1 VTKIAALSSGAN
13 TDIGSKRK
21 FLFPPDLVLAKDT
34 PPSGMSPTHYAV
46 LLGSG
51 DREHPFDTTV
61 QNTFFMVKDR
71 DATSSTEGT
80 VNATTRSIN
89 VPSSGSSDT
98 PISSSDVF
106 DATNVE
112 GVNEFGWKI
121 DLNPGEKVVGSSVT
135 ISATTF
141 FNTNQPSATAGGG
154 ACGSNLGI
162 ARQYLVSYV
171 DAAATT
177 DLNALGTLSIAN
189 RSTIHA
195 GGGYLPSPVPVV
207 VEIDGKRYQAV
218 ISGTSVASPPGLTLD
233 ARVRTYWYKE
243 IDQ

>member
-1 VTKIAALSSGAN
+1 
-13 TDIGSKRK
+13 
-21 FLFPPDLVLAKDT
+21 
-34 PPSGMSPTHYAV
+34 
-46 LLGSG
+46 
-51 DREHPFDTTV
+51 
-61 QNTFFMVKDR
+61 
-71 DATSSTEGT
+71 
-80 VNATTRSIN
+80 
-89 VPSSGSSDT
+89 
-98 PISSSDVF
+98 
-106 DATNVE
+106 
-112 GVNEFGWKI
+112 
-121 DLNPGEKVVGSSVT
+121 
-135 ISATTF
+135 
-141 FNTNQPSATAGGG
+141 GGG